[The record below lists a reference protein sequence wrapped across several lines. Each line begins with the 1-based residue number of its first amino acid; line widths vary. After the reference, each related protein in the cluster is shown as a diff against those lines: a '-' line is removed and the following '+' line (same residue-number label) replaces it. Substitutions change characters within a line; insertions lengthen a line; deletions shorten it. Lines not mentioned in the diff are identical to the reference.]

1 MLGAISFLIV
11 VLQGNVVLWDLASSY
26 FPLVGVGGI
35 LHALDDACF
44 KGLPF
49 FQQFS
54 GALGIRT
61 FHWREAAVVATAAAR

>member
-1 MLGAISFLIV
+1 MLGAIPFLIV
-11 VLQGNVVLWDLASSY
+11 VLQGNVVLWNFASSH

-35 LHALDDACF
+35 LHALNDACF

-54 GALGIRT
+54 RTLGIRT
-61 FHWREAAVVATAAAR
+61 FHRREAAVVATAASR